1 MSKGLLILCA
11 TQFELAGFLDHAG
24 GLVRRKTPSG
34 LILYSG
40 ILDHTPFDCMISGP
54 GVFNTAHGLT
64 VYLEHTRPGL
74 ILDTGIAGTFA
85 YSGAGATDIG
95 GDIGIGDI
103 GIATQEQ
110 YIHTGVGCNTSE
122 DSPLPFDL
130 IENRSSTRRGIYPAD
145 PNLSDIYYK
154 LLTRKFSN
162 PIARGN
168 FITVSSITAS
178 PGHARKIYKRFSPV
192 MESMEGAAAFHVA
205 ALYDVPMIE
214 IRAASNFVGE
224 RAKDKWNFPLACD
237 RIRQVCKIVIKNGFK
252 TIN

>member
-1 MSKGLLILCA
+1 MSKGLILCA

-34 LILYSG
+34 LTLYSG

-64 VYLEHTRPGL
+64 VYLEHTRPKF

-85 YSGAGATDIG
+85 CSGAGAID
-95 GDIGIGDI
+95 IGDI

-110 YIHTGVGCNTSE
+110 YIHTGVGCNTLE

-145 PNLSDIYYK
+145 PNFSDIYYG

-178 PGHARKIYKRFSPV
+178 PGHAKKIYKRFSPV

-237 RIRQVCKIVIKNGFK
+237 RVSQICKIVIKHGFK
-252 TIN
+252 III